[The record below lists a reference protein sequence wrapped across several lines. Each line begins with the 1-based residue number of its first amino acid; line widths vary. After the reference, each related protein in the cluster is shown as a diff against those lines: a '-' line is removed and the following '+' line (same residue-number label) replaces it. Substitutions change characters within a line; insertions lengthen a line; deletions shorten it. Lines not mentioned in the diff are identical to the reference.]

1 MSSSKPISKSIV
13 KLLSNVHPMDNRL
26 STTLLI
32 LSIFVFVSLLLSS
45 IVTIMNLLTIHE
57 RILINAAVLILSI
70 LLFIAIFWNE
80 SEGDFFSFINIILCL
95 YFPFFVMPIFAI
107 LFIPGAGIIKYNYWD
122 MSSFEYAVWIS
133 IFALYALC
141 FGYKLAQKIGVNV
154 SLPFGTE
161 PSTRRIISYVFIS
174 VVALLVI
181 AIIKSYLMHAS
192 LSEIIGFKSYGSE
205 FIRREDSIR
214 GYTTVLLFF
223 ESFFSYIFF
232 TCFMLPRDNPKNK
245 ALIRCANIFILL
257 YIAYTITNGII
268 TTSKSGPI
276 FIAFFLF
283 AFLHYTRR
291 KVRFTELFILLSI
304 GIFIMITFTSLRTP
318 QAAFPLSFS
327 HILIYMQSFESFERL
342 CMIISHFSHNAYYF
356 GQRLFEEMFILL
368 IPRALWEGKPFV
380 YGARVALYDINPD
393 FFFSGYAVGLH
404 GQFYSDFGLPG
415 VIIGF
420 AVFGALIRIVYNI
433 FRKNSY
439 NAGVVMLYIF
449 ILGQSRNFF
458 YGGFPWLNIVVM
470 NILPF
475 SVVLY
480 YIYPRRRNPA

>member
-1 MSSSKPISKSIV
+1 MSSPKSKV
-13 KLLSNVHPMDNRL
+13 ELLSSVYPMKNRL

-32 LSIFVFVSLLLSS
+32 LSIFVFIFLLLSS
-45 IVTIMNLLTIHE
+45 MVTIMNLLTIHE
-57 RILINAAVLILSI
+57 RILVNAVVLILSI
-70 LLFIAIFWNE
+70 LLFIAIFWKE
-80 SEGDFFSFINIILCL
+80 TGGDFFSFINIILCL
-95 YFPFFVMPIFAI
+95 YFPLFVIPIFAI
-107 LFIPGAGIIKYNYWD
+107 LFIPGASIIKYNYWD

-161 PSTRRIISYVFIS
+161 PSIRRIVSYVFIS
-174 VVALLVI
+174 IIALLVI

-192 LSEIIGFKSYGSE
+192 LSEIIWFKKYGSE

-214 GYTTVLLFF
+214 GYNTVLLFF

-276 FIAFFLF
+276 FIAFFIV

-291 KVRFTELFILLSI
+291 KVRFKELFILLSI

-327 HILIYMQSFESFERL
+327 HILIYMQSFEAFERL
-342 CMIISHFSHNAYYF
+342 CMIISHFTHNSYYF
-356 GQRLFEEMFILL
+356 GQRLFEEIFILL
-368 IPRALWEGKPFV
+368 IPRALWEGKPLI
-380 YGARVALYDINPD
+380 YGARTVLYDINPD
-393 FFFSGYAVGLH
+393 FFFSGYAVGLP
-404 GQFYSDFGLPG
+404 GQFYADFGLLG

-439 NAGVVMLYIF
+439 NIGMVILYIY
-449 ILGQSRNFF
+449 ILGQSRNFL
-458 YGGFPWLNIVVM
+458 YGGFPWLNIFVM

-475 SVVLY
+475 FIVLY
-480 YIYPRRRNPA
+480 YIYPRRRKFV